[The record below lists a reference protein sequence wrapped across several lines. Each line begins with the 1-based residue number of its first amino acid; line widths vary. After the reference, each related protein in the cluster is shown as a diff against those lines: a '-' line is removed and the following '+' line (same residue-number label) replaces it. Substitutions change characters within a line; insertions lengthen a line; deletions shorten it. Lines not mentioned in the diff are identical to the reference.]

1 MVGSKRRWFKIIL
14 KVLSTGIFIV
24 NLICVLALLVLH
36 FLVKDASF
44 KFAYWFYLFPL
55 PIIITIVLVF
65 SVFLGKRR
73 KYNLILAGV
82 LLLVWFFRSF
92 SISFTEEVKDT
103 DVEVV
108 FWNASRDDGFESAFK
123 ENESIPDIMVLSEPK
138 KRSFDKIKAK
148 YPQYYFYKSNGEIE
162 IFSKTPL
169 HIEEEQRSKY
179 SSTIVKFSSA
189 GIQFYAVDMQGS
201 FDVPKAW
208 EFKFANNIIQN
219 TSNTIVLGDFNA
231 PYESVFLDRLE
242 QNYNH
247 FFSKKGNGF
256 RETWPWNFPLL
267 SIDHIWVSKDLTMV
281 NSEKIA
287 TRDSDHSMI
296 KTVIRK

>member
-1 MVGSKRRWFKIIL
+1 MVGSKRHWFKIIL
-14 KVLSTGIFIV
+14 KVLSIGVFIV
-24 NLICVLALLVLH
+24 NVLCVFALLVLH
-36 FLVKDASF
+36 FFIKDGEF

-73 KYNLILAGV
+73 KYNLILAGI
-82 LLLVWFFRSF
+82 LLIIWVFK
-92 SISFTEEVKDT
+92 SFTVSFLEDEKDT
-103 DVEVV
+103 DIEVV
-108 FWNASRDDGFESAFK
+108 FWNASRDDGFKSAFI
-123 ENESIPDIMVLSEPK
+123 ENGHIPDIMVLSEPK
-138 KRSFDKIKAK
+138 KRSFDKIKEK
-148 YPQYYFYKSNGEIE
+148 YPQYYFYKSNAEIE

-169 HIEEEQRSKY
+169 HIEEEKSSKY
-179 SSTIVKFSSA
+179 SSTIVKFRSA

-208 EFKFANNIIQN
+208 EFKFAYDIIEN
-219 TSNTIVLGDFNA
+219 RNNTIIVGDFNA
-231 PYESVFLDRLE
+231 PYESVFLSNLE
-242 QNYNH
+242 KNYTH

-267 SIDHIWVSKDLTMV
+267 SIDHIWVSKDLTIV
-281 NSEKIA
+281 NSAKIA

>member
-14 KVLSTGIFIV
+14 KVLSAGIFIV

-73 KYNLILAGV
+73 KYNLILAGI
-82 LLLVWFFRSF
+82 LLFVWFFRSF

-138 KRSFDKIKAK
+138 KRSSIGLKQNILNITFINRMAK
-148 YPQYYFYKSNGEIE
+148 
-162 IFSKTPL
+162 L
-169 HIEEEQRSKY
+169 
-179 SSTIVKFSSA
+179 KFFQKHRF
-189 GIQFYAVDMQGS
+189 IL
-201 FDVPKAW
+201 K
-208 EFKFANNIIQN
+208 
-219 TSNTIVLGDFNA
+219 TSNVLNIVL
-231 PYESVFLDRLE
+231 
-242 QNYNH
+242 Q
-247 FFSKKGNGF
+247 
-256 RETWPWNFPLL
+256 
-267 SIDHIWVSKDLTMV
+267 
-281 NSEKIA
+281 
-287 TRDSDHSMI
+287 
-296 KTVIRK
+296 